1 MSVASTSTSSDTWD
15 QPLQAPLP
23 ARRAIPAQA
32 IPDDWDNDSDE
43 EDEGEDPQKLWE
55 NANNRAPMP
64 QLVIS
69 ASSTTSTVSPPPAAF
84 QPTLRILKR
93 PNASTTS
100 SATAPSSD
108 LQKSYAEREAQ
119 YVAARQRI
127 FNDESARSRVTGRD
141 NARDDNGYTGLRH
154 AKTADGRAVDNAPPV
169 SIIRDPRGP
178 DSTLSDNPQ
187 AAQAEG
193 QIPRGFRSR
202 RGKGDSRG

>member
-1 MSVASTSTSSDTWD
+1 MSWSLVGDLLCHSCCFLVLLNGT
-15 QPLQAPLP
+15 L
-23 ARRAIPAQA
+23 R
-32 IPDDWDNDSDE
+32 
-43 EDEGEDPQKLWE
+43 
-55 NANNRAPMP
+55 NNRAPMP

-141 NARDDNGYTGLRH
+141 IARDDNGYTGLRN
-154 AKTADGRAVDNAPPV
+154 AKTADGHAVENAPPV

-178 DSTLSDNPQ
+178 DSIVSDNPQ
-187 AAQAEG
+187 AAPAEG
-193 QIPRGFRSR
+193 EIPRGFRSR
-202 RGKGDSRG
+202 RGKGNSRG